1 MHSRLRPSGIHEDLE
16 RDEGEALSLHGDIEQ
31 VELLRMSL
39 IPFNKTMNLCCS
51 RTAIRHVT
59 ASLTY
64 SHSMT

>member
-1 MHSRLRPSGIHEDLE
+1 MHEDLE
-16 RDEGEALSLHGDIEQ
+16 RAEGEALSLHGDIYQ

-39 IPFNKTMNLCCS
+39 MPFNKTMNLCYS
-51 RTAIRHVT
+51 RTAIRPDVT